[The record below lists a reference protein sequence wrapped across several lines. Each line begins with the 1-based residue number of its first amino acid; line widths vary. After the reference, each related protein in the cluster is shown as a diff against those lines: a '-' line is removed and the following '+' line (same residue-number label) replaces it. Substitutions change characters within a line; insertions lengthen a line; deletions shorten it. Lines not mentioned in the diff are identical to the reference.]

1 LVVCLYAL
9 LRVDLRF
16 YVPDGAS
23 KRKTFQS
30 LEMKAAEKD
39 VEVEAETNASGPPPT
54 ASTMETKV
62 GSEESGTQ
70 KKGEKTHRVF
80 SEEETF
86 DENEEGVYVETEEK
100 KSKHLGVPV

>member
-1 LVVCLYAL
+1 
-9 LRVDLRF
+9 
-16 YVPDGAS
+16 
-23 KRKTFQS
+23 
-30 LEMKAAEKD
+30 
-39 VEVEAETNASGPPPT
+39 
-54 ASTMETKV
+54 METKV